1 MMPTRFTRGWR
12 GRPPSDSSDGDIGEE
27 VNVVPVTALWVP
39 ILVSAVFVFVA
50 SSILHMVLRI
60 HRNDW
65 RKVPDEDRMME
76 ALRGFNLTPGDY
88 CVPRADTPNALKDP
102 AFLEKLKRGPFV
114 FMTVL
119 AVKDVSMGPQLA
131 QWFVFSI
138 VVSLFAGY
146 VAGAA
151 VPPGGDYLRV
161 FRFAGTT
168 AFIAYTMAFYPQ
180 SIWYK
185 RPWSLQLKNTFDGL
199 VYGIL
204 TAGVFGWL
212 WPR

>member
-1 MMPTRFTRGWR
+1 M
-12 GRPPSDSSDGDIGEE
+12 
-27 VNVVPVTALWVP
+27 VPVTALWLP
-39 ILVSAVFVFVA
+39 ILVSAVVVFVA
-50 SSILHMVLRI
+50 STIIHMVLPL

-65 RKVPDEDRMME
+65 RKAPDEDRMMD
-76 ALRGFNLTPGDY
+76 ALRTFNLAPGDY
-88 CVPRADTPNALKDP
+88 CVPRADSPASMKDP
-102 AFLEKLKRGPFV
+102 AFIDKVKRGPSV

-119 AVKDVSMGPQLA
+119 PGRDLSMGPQLA
-131 QWFVFSI
+131 QWFVFLL

-151 VPPGGDYLRV
+151 VGPGADYLTV

-168 AFIAYTMAFYPQ
+168 AFIAYALGFYPQ
-180 SIWYK
+180 SIWY
-185 RPWSLQLKNTFDGL
+185 RRSWGMQLKNTFDGL
-199 VYGIL
+199 VYGLL

>member
-1 MMPTRFTRGWR
+1 
-12 GRPPSDSSDGDIGEE
+12 
-27 VNVVPVTALWVP
+27 VTALWLP

-50 SSILHMVLRI
+50 STIIHMVLPI

-76 ALRGFNLTPGDY
+76 ALRAFGLAPGDY
-88 CVPRADTPNALKDP
+88 CVPRADSPAAMKDA
-102 AFLEKLKRGPFV
+102 AFIDKVKRGPTV

-119 AVKDVSMGPQLA
+119 PGRDMSMGPQLA
-131 QWFVFSI
+131 QWFVFL
-138 VVSLFAGY
+138 VLVSLFAGY

-151 VPPGGDYLRV
+151 LGPGVEYLSV

-168 AFIAYTMAFYPQ
+168 AFVAYTLGFYPQ
-180 SIWYK
+180 SIWY
-185 RPWSLQLKNTFDGL
+185 RRSWAMQLKNTFDGL
-199 VYGIL
+199 VYALL